1 MSFPSPTSGVRMPC
15 PRCGEAVARL
25 AADEHR
31 CDPQRRLEF
40 QMAAMRPR
48 LASFEEDLDG
58 FLAGN
63 EGRFEAWLAERQ
75 VRRSA

>member
-1 MSFPSPTSGVRMPC
+1 MWFPSQMSGARMPC
-15 PRCGEAVARL
+15 PRCGESVVRTM
-25 AADEHR
+25 ADEHG

-48 LASFEEDLDG
+48 LASFEEDLG
-58 FLAGN
+58 GYLAGN
-63 EGRFEAWLAERQ
+63 EGRFEAWLAERT